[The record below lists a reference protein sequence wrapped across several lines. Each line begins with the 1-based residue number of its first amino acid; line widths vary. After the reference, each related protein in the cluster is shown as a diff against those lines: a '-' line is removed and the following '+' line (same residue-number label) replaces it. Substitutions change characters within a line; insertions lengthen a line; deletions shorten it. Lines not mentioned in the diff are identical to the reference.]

1 MLGFLLL
8 FTILVV
14 LVSDFYL
21 LPAMRAAQHATH
33 EQRRALKAT
42 AWLMFAVMMVIL
54 ICGLILSVGLG
65 RFFFPR
71 RTSEPTRT
79 HYVDAWAEA
88 GRRAELNREFEYED
102 GDDADDEQDQA

>member
-8 FTILVV
+8 FTVLVV

-21 LPAMRAAQHATH
+21 LPAMRAAQHASH
-33 EQRRALKAT
+33 EQRRAMKA
-42 AWLMFAVMMVIL
+42 AALLVFSVLMVIL
-54 ICGLILSVGLG
+54 VCGLVLTFGLG

-71 RTSEPTRT
+71 RAPEPTRT

-88 GRRAELNREFEYED
+88 GRRAEVERPAD
-102 GDDADDEQDQA
+102 DDDDSDDADEDD